1 MEISIHVVFS
11 DPLVAPGQVRVASA
25 SVKETAVPTSPTA
38 QYTDFSKDVL
48 GRYVC
53 NGLDEAMRSIGGRA
67 DARPFDIII
76 IGGGAFGG
84 ALAQHLLYSDK
95 LRNHRILVLE
105 AGPFVFAEHAQNL
118 PNIGVVAPGPVVIDP
133 GVLRAEVWGLPW
145 RTNVSN
151 GFPGLAY
158 CIGGRSVFFGG
169 WSPQL
174 LDAEMPAPQWPAQVV
189 QDLNN
194 KYFRDASVQIG
205 VDETNDFVFGRMH
218 RTLRTL
224 LAAGLNAV
232 TAAIPLADLPSPP
245 WPVSASGIEKL
256 EAPLAVQGRPPRS
269 GFFPIN
275 KFSSV
280 PLVIRATRQAWI
292 ESGGDDVRKRLMVVP
307 NCHVTSLETSISQGS
322 GQVTV
327 VHTNKGSVQVPPR
340 GVVVLA
346 AGTIESTRLA
356 LLSFQGVLCYDLIG
370 TNLVSHL
377 RSNYAFR
384 LPRAA
389 FPNLGNRDLQASAL
403 FVKCRTNP
411 HPDGSVSHFHLQIT
425 GSGLKGLDTNSEAE
439 LFQKIPDVDT
449 IDVLRLA
456 DEDSVVVNVR
466 GVGEIQPGNPQ
477 NRVTLSAETDE
488 FQIARAFVSINLT
501 QNDNDTWDAMDAG
514 AEQVRQIFAAPAGAV
529 DVLRNRDGL
538 GTTHHEGG
546 TLRMGVSPTE
556 SVTTPHARFH
566 HVVNAYV
573 AGPALLP
580 SLGSPNPMLSGVAL
594 ARRIAE
600 HLVAPLPPPQLEANY
615 EWLFDGTVASF
626 ANWQQAGP
634 GNFEYDGGEQVLVA
648 RPGPEIGLLFYTGQA
663 FSDFTLRLQFRVD
676 AQSDNSGIFVRF
688 RDPRNPPPAGLN
700 DPRIAGNP
708 AWLAVDT
715 GFEAQV
721 DDAAQPDQADKHR
734 TGAIYDV
741 EIGPALGQQQYARGS
756 SLQPGEWNDLEITVQ
771 GDSYQVLLNGF
782 QTTSFTNT
790 DVTRGRSAGQDPL
803 SGLIGLQT
811 HTGAVAFR
819 AVRILPV

>member
-1 MEISIHVVFS
+1 MS
-11 DPLVAPGQVRVASA
+11 
-25 SVKETAVPTSPTA
+25 TSPTP

-53 NGLDEAMRSIGGRA
+53 NGLDEAMRSTAGRP

-84 ALAQHLLYSDK
+84 TLAQHLLYSDK
-95 LRNHRILVLE
+95 LWSHRILVLE

-118 PNIGVVAPGPVVIDP
+118 PNIGVVAPGPVDVDP
-133 GVLRAEVWGLPW
+133 GVPRAEVWGLPW
-145 RTNVSN
+145 RTDVPG

-174 LDAEMPAPQWPAQVV
+174 LDAEMPAPRWPAPVV
-189 QDLNN
+189 QDLKN
-194 KYFRDASVQIG
+194 KYFHDAAVQIG
-205 VDETNDFVFGRMH
+205 VDETNDFIFGQMH
-218 RTLRTL
+218 RALRDML
-224 LAAGLNAV
+224 RAGLNTV
-232 TAAIPLADLPSPP
+232 TTAIPLAQLPPPP
-245 WPVSASGIEKL
+245 WPVSASGVEKL

-280 PLVIRATRQAWI
+280 PLVIRATRQASG
-292 ESGGDDVRKRLMVVP
+292 ESGNDDVRKRLMVVP
-307 NCHVTSLETSISQGS
+307 NCHVTSLETPISQGA

-327 VHTNKGSVQVPPR
+327 VHTNQGSVQVPPR

-346 AGTIESTRLA
+346 AGTIESTRIA
-356 LLSFQGVLCYDLIG
+356 LLSFEGALGYNLIG

-377 RSNYAFR
+377 RSNYTFR

-389 FPNLGNRDLQASAL
+389 FPGLGNRDLQASAL

-425 GSGLKGLDTNSEAE
+425 ASGLKGLDTNSEAE
-439 LFQKIPDVDT
+439 LFQKVPDVDM
-449 IDVLRLA
+449 IDVFRLA
-456 DEDSVVVNVR
+456 DEDSVVVTVR
-466 GVGEIQPGNPQ
+466 SVGEIQPGNPA
-477 NRVTLSAETDE
+477 NRVTLSGETDE
-488 FQIARAFVSINLT
+488 FQVRRAFVSINLT
-501 QNDNDTWDAMDAG
+501 QNDNDTRTAMDA
-514 AEQVRQIFAAPAGAV
+514 ASDQVRQIFAAPAGAV
-529 DVLRNRDGL
+529 DIARNQDGL

-546 TLRMGVSPTE
+546 TLWMGVSPTE
-556 SVTTPHARFH
+556 FVTTPNARFH

-600 HLVAPLPPPQLEANY
+600 HLVAPLRPPQLEAGY
-615 EWLFDGTVASF
+615 QWLFDGTAASF

-634 GNFEYDGGEQVLVA
+634 GNFEYDAGEQVLVA
-648 RPGPEIGLLFYTGQA
+648 RPGPEIGLLFYAAQA

-676 AQSDNSGIFVRF
+676 ARSDNSGVFVRF
-688 RDPRNPPPAGLN
+688 RDPRQPPPAGLN
-700 DPRIAGNP
+700 DPRIAGNS

-715 GFEAQV
+715 GFEVQV

-734 TGAIYDV
+734 TGAIYDID
-741 EIGPALGQQQYARGS
+741 IGGAASQQQYARGS
-756 SLQPGEWNDLEITVQ
+756 SLQPGEWNDLQIRVQ
-771 GDSYQVLLNGF
+771 GDTYEALLNGF
-782 QTTSFTNT
+782 TTTTFINT
-790 DVTRGRSAGQDPL
+790 DGTRGRSAIQDPL
-803 SGLIGLQT
+803 SGFIGLQT
-811 HTGAVAFR
+811 HTGAVSFR
-819 AVRILPV
+819 AVRVLT

>member
-1 MEISIHVVFS
+1 MS
-11 DPLVAPGQVRVASA
+11 
-25 SVKETAVPTSPTA
+25 TSPTA

-53 NGLDEAMRSIGGRA
+53 NGLDEAQRSTEARP

-84 ALAQHLLYSDK
+84 TLAQHLLYSD
-95 LRNHRILVLE
+95 RFSNHRILVLE
-105 AGPFVFAEHAQNL
+105 AGPFAFPEHAQNL
-118 PNIGVVAPGPVVIDP
+118 PNIGVVAPGPVEIDP
-133 GVLRAEVWGLPW
+133 GVPRAEVWGLPW
-145 RTNVSN
+145 RTDVPG

-174 LDAEMPAPQWPAQVV
+174 LDAEMPAPQWPSRVV
-189 QDLNN
+189 QDL
-194 KYFRDASVQIG
+194 KDRFFREAAAQIG
-205 VDETNDFVFGRMH
+205 VDETNDFIFGRMH
-218 RTLRTL
+218 HALRAM
-224 LAAGLNAV
+224 LAAGLPTVA
-232 TAAIPLADLPSPP
+232 AAIPLAQLPPPP
-245 WPVSASGIEKL
+245 WPVSASRIEQL
-256 EAPLAVQGRPPRS
+256 EAPLAAQGRPPRS

-280 PLVIRATRQAWI
+280 PLVIRATRQAWV

-307 NCHVTSLETSISQGS
+307 NCHVTWLETPVSQGT

-327 VHTNKGSVQVPPR
+327 VHTNQGDIQVPPR

-356 LLSFQGVLCYDLIG
+356 LLSFGGTRGYDLIG

-389 FPNLGNRDLQASAL
+389 FPGMGNRDLQASAL
-403 FVKCRTNP
+403 FVKCRTDP

-425 GSGLKGLDTNSEAE
+425 ASGLKGLGTNSEAE
-439 LFQKIPDVDT
+439 LFQKVPDVDT
-449 IDVLRLA
+449 LDVFRQA
-456 DEDSVVVNVR
+456 DEDNVVVNVR
-466 GVGEIQPGNPQ
+466 GVGEVQPGNAL
-477 NRVTLSAETDE
+477 NRVTLTADTDE
-488 FQIARAFVSINLT
+488 FQIRRAFVSINLT
-501 QNDNDTWDAMDAG
+501 QNDRDTWDAMDA
-514 AEQVRQIFAAPAGAV
+514 AADQVRQIFAAPAGAI
-529 DVLRNRDGL
+529 DVARNRDGL

-556 SVTTPHARFH
+556 SVTTPHARLH

-600 HLVAPLPPPQLEANY
+600 HLVLPLPPPQLEPNFQ
-615 EWLFDGTVASF
+615 WLFDGSLASF
-626 ANWQQAGP
+626 ANWQQVGP
-634 GNFEYDGGEQVLVA
+634 GNLDFDPGEHTLIA
-648 RPGPEIGLLFYTGQA
+648 RPGAEIGLLMYTAHA
-663 FSDFTLRLQFRVD
+663 FSDFVLRLQFRVD
-676 AQSDNSGIFVRF
+676 ARSDNSGVFVRS
-688 RDPRNPPPAGLN
+688 RDPRQAPPTGLN
-700 DPRIAGNP
+700 DPRISGNP

-715 GFEAQV
+715 GFEVQI
-721 DDAAQPDQADKHR
+721 DEAAQPDQADRHR
-734 TGAIYDV
+734 TAAIYDV
-741 EIGPALGQQQYARGS
+741 AIGPGAGQQQYTRGS
-756 SLQPGEWNDLEITVQ
+756 SLQPGEWNDLEIQVQ
-771 GDSYQVLLNGF
+771 GDSYHVVLNGF
-782 QTTSFTNT
+782 PTTSFTNT
-790 DVTRGRSAGQDPL
+790 DATRGRSAAQDPL
-803 SGLIGLQT
+803 SGFIGLQT
-811 HTGAVAFR
+811 HTGAVSFR
-819 AVRILPV
+819 AVRVRPT

>member
-1 MEISIHVVFS
+1 M
-11 DPLVAPGQVRVASA
+11 
-25 SVKETAVPTSPTA
+25 PTSPTA

-53 NGLDEAMRSIGGRA
+53 NGLDEAVRSTTGRA

-118 PNIGVVAPGPVVIDP
+118 PNIGVVAPGPVAVDP
-133 GVLRAEVWGLPW
+133 GVPRAEVWGLPW
-145 RTNVSN
+145 RTNVPN

-158 CIGGRSVFFGG
+158 CVGGRSVFFGG

-174 LDAEMPAPQWPAQVV
+174 LDAEMPVPRWPAQVV

-194 KYFRDASVQIG
+194 KYFHEAATQIG

-218 RTLRTL
+218 RALRTL
-224 LAAGLNAV
+224 LGAGLNTVA
-232 TAAIPLADLPSPP
+232 AAIPLADLPLPP
-245 WPVSASGIEKL
+245 WPVTASGIEKL

-292 ESGGDDVRKRLMVVP
+292 ESGGDDFRKRLMVVP
-307 NCHVTSLETSISQGS
+307 NCHVTRLATSISQGT
-322 GQVTV
+322 GQVTT
-327 VHTNKGSVQVPPR
+327 VHTNKGSVEVPPR

-356 LLSFQGVLCYDLIG
+356 LLSFQGVLSYDMIG

-389 FPNLGNRDLQASAL
+389 FPGLGNRDLQASAL
-403 FVKCRTNP
+403 FVKCRTTP
-411 HPDGSVSHFHLQIT
+411 HPDGTVSHFHLQIT
-425 GSGLKGLDTNSEAE
+425 ASGLKGLDTNSEAE
-439 LFQKIPDVDT
+439 LFQKVPDVDT

-466 GVGEIQPGNPQ
+466 GVGEIQPGNAQ
-477 NRVTLSAETDE
+477 NRVTLAGETDE
-488 FQIARAFVSINLT
+488 FQIPRAFVSINLT
-501 QNDNDTWDAMDAG
+501 QNDNDTWDAMDA
-514 AEQVRQIFAAPAGAV
+514 AADQLRQIFAAPAGAV
-529 DVLRNRDGL
+529 DIARNRDGL

-546 TLRMGVSPTE
+546 TLRVGVSPME

-566 HVVNAYV
+566 HVVNAYA

-600 HLVAPLPPPQLEANY
+600 HLVAPLPPPQLEMGY
-615 EWLFDGTVASF
+615 QWLFDGTVGSL
-626 ANWQQAGP
+626 ANWLQVGP
-634 GNFEYDGGEQVLVA
+634 GNFQYDAGEQVLIS
-648 RPGPEIGLLFYTGQA
+648 RPGADIGLLLYTAQA
-663 FSDFTLRLQFRVD
+663 FSDFTLRLQFRMD
-676 AQSDNSGIFVRF
+676 ARSDNSGVFVRF
-688 RDPRNPPPAGLN
+688 RDPREAPPANVN
-700 DPRIAGNP
+700 DPRIASNA

-715 GFEAQV
+715 GFEVQI
-721 DDAAQPDQADKHR
+721 DDAAVPDQADKHR
-734 TGAIYDV
+734 TGAIYDI
-741 EIGPALGQQQYARGS
+741 EIGPAPGQQQYARGS
-756 SLQPGEWNDLEITVQ
+756 SLQPGEWNDLEVHVV
-771 GDSYQVLLNGF
+771 GDNYSVRLNGF
-782 QTTSFTNT
+782 ETASFTNA
-790 DVTRGRSAGQDPL
+790 DVTRGLSAGQDPL
-803 SGLIGLQT
+803 SGYLGLQT
-811 HTGAVAFR
+811 HTGAVSIR
-819 AVRILPV
+819 AIRILPL